1 MATFWAKIP
10 YIFSELDVFKNQ
22 IINYARLVSSRKLSF
37 KRLNFEEI
45 TPFRSLKDE
54 YGTISGLYSFVRTS
68 VERASHRCLSTS
80 DLQGMIPLKFKPSK
94 VDFLLD
100 TRLG

>member
-1 MATFWAKIP
+1 M
-10 YIFSELDVFKNQ
+10 
-22 IINYARLVSSRKLSF
+22 VSRRKSSF
-37 KRLNFEEI
+37 ERLNFEEI

-54 YGTISGLYSFVRTS
+54 YGTISGVYSFVRTS
-68 VERASHRCLSTS
+68 VETTSRRYLSSS
-80 DLQGMIPLKFKPSK
+80 DLHGMINLKFKSSK